1 MGDSYLLPYLATLP
15 YLGCNMKSKSSPSR
29 NRRSKRQQ
37 TSLRFDPLEP
47 RQMLTFFTPG
57 PSDPALFDT
66 VITADSAFSPDDS
79 LRFGEL
85 GTNTQI
91 NIVDGG
97 RIGVDDFAVF
107 ATQGQFIN
115 AELNVTGG
123 NLGNRFALSNNG
135 IGEINI
141 SGGEVG
147 DRLNSGIVANES
159 STINISGGVVG
170 DSLNAFNLVI
180 NISGGVVGE
189 SLNGSGGIVN
199 ISGGK
204 VGAGVFVSGGSL
216 FNISGGEIES
226 LSVTNNSTLNVSG
239 GVLGTGDG
247 FVSISGVANIS
258 GGSFQDRL
266 FANSESE
273 INLFVQEYQID
284 GVPQNSSAIGET
296 VTIAER
302 GVTLSGFL
310 SDGTAF
316 SFDGFSASST
326 LTVTLVDEAGLP
338 NQAAIISGDLS
349 ASGLSDSPTVLS
361 GQASISDPDLRDER
375 FLPQAVTRGAFGD
388 FSLLENGRWSYKIDN
403 AAVGSLL
410 VGESLTDSFDV
421 VAADGTTESVII
433 TINGADLPVPSQDST
448 ITGDLDGS
456 GLNTDSAITG
466 VVSITDP
473 DEGSFEIFDTASG
486 EVQPTSLLVNT
497 QVFPGTRFEI
507 TSRTQINELGAFF
520 RTFADENLSLFAAI
534 NSLTSLTDR
543 PDSPDLTGSDLL
555 FRTDFLIPPNAQVT
569 LVPVTG
575 LVLEPGFYSLSF
587 GANSSGSTVLI
598 PRLLRPENSNGQNFF
613 SVNQGTGLFSN
624 NSQGFRFI
632 LNGELDPSG
641 QAVPQTGIE
650 GDFGVFNIDLFGNWN
665 YEINNAAVES
675 LVFGESVSEDFQ
687 IVSADGTA
695 TEFIT
700 VTVNGTNQAVT
711 ASDTTLEVLEDA
723 VDGFTVGSVI
733 ASDPDGD
740 APAISIVSG
749 NEAGVFSVD
758 AAGNVTVADASQLD
772 FVATPVYELVFEAS
786 DGLTVD
792 TATLTINVIDVLNP
806 AVIGGDISGN
816 ATEDRGTTGLLT
828 ISDADGADEEAFVA
842 EFIPGTYGQIG
853 IQADG
858 NYRYTVSTDPVTQA
872 LRAGE
877 IVVDTFTL
885 TSVDGTTV
893 DVSISIEGIND
904 PATFPGTTPVQ
915 ISEDATAPLT
925 GQINVVDRDA
935 GESEIV
941 PSQQI
946 GSFGV
951 FEISAAGQWSYTVD
965 NAAANRTPAGQ
976 ESNDF
981 FVITSLDGTEQDF
994 LVQVVGVNDAA
1005 VITGDTTG
1013 TIDEDALQSVSGV
1026 LAVADPDF
1034 NQSRLAPQQAAELG
1048 DFGTF
1053 QYNGLGRWF
1062 YTVDIEAV
1070 ANLNATESVTDSFEV
1085 SSFDG
1090 SATVLVTITVEGR
1103 NDYSDDAVIT
1113 ETGTPVTFNVFDND
1127 QVAGDVVVTSN
1138 LAAQGGDISIGANG
1152 EVTYTPSENANLNGT
1167 DSFQLT
1173 FEDGNGNIG
1182 RSNVLVTVNEP
1193 APVENIVVSGTTL
1206 DDFLEGNDLNNVLIG
1221 DRGSDVLVGSRGND
1235 IFITDAING
1244 NFNGNDKDII
1254 RLGNVDGN
1262 DSGNDVVTDFDVN
1275 GTNGG
1280 ENNFDALQFTFDGI
1294 DFSISTRND
1303 IRRFVRFI
1311 ETDGDV
1317 RTDAI
1322 LDGNDLVLVF
1332 GRDSEDPSIITSSV
1346 RLEDVVGQNGL
1357 TQRRLQRDSVDLLG
1371 TAELDVFFASGAV
1384 EIGSTANETLVGG
1397 AANDV
1402 IVGGAGSDTL
1412 FGGAGNDTLTGDQ
1425 TNGGI
1430 FNSDQDTFAISEIV
1444 PGNVGNDVITDFD
1457 VNNFNGG
1464 ENSHDTLTFTLGNQD
1479 FSLSTGQD
1487 FLEFAEFLDI
1497 DGNDDTGT
1505 LIDGNDIIFVFGR
1518 NDLGFITDSVRLQD
1532 IIKEDNDG
1540 LTNASLAA
1548 FSRVG
1553 ESGRLDVFVV

>member
-1 MGDSYLLPYLATLP
+1 
-15 YLGCNMKSKSSPSR
+15 MKSKSSPKR
-29 NRRSKRQQ
+29 NRRAKRQKK
-37 TSLRFDPLEP
+37 SLQFASLEP

-66 VITADSAFSPDDS
+66 VLTVDSDIPFEGTPS
-79 LRFGEL
+79 FGER
-85 GTNTQI
+85 GSNAQI

-97 RIGVDDFAVF
+97 RIGVDQFDSNFF
-107 ATQGQFIN
+107 IQGNFIN
-115 AELNVTGG
+115 AEVNITGG
-123 NLGNRFALSNNG
+123 NLGSRFALDNFG

-147 DRLNSGIVANES
+147 DRFNTGIVANES

-170 DSLNAFNLVI
+170 DNLSAFNTVI
-180 NISGGVVGE
+180 NISGGEVGE
-189 SLNGSGGIVN
+189 SLSGNGGIVN
-199 ISGGK
+199 ISGGTI
-204 VGAGVFVSGGSL
+204 GNGVFVSTGSL
-216 FNISGGEIES
+216 FNISGGQIGS
-226 LSVTNNSTLNVSG
+226 LSVTGDSTLNISG
-239 GVLGTGDG
+239 GVFDN
-247 FVSISGVANIS
+247 VSVSGVANIS
-258 GGSFQDRL
+258 GGTIEGRFVAASD
-266 FANSESE
+266 AE
-273 INLFVQEYQID
+273 INLRVLEFQLD
-284 GVPQNSSAIGET
+284 GVPQDSLAIGES
-296 VTIAER
+296 VTITDPR
-302 GVTLSGFL
+302 TLSGLL
-310 SDGTAF
+310 SDGSTFNFEEAIFF
-316 SFDGFSASST
+316 SSST
-326 LTVTLVDEAGLP
+326 VNVTLVDEAGFP
-338 NQAAIISGDLS
+338 NQAATIGGDLT
-349 ASGLSDSPTVLS
+349 ASGLSDGPTVFS
-361 GQASISDPDLRDER
+361 GQASISDPDLRDDR
-375 FLPQAVTRGAFGD
+375 FIPQAVTRGAFGD
-388 FSLLENGRWSYKIDN
+388 FSLTPGGDWRFQVDT
-403 AAVGSLL
+403 AVTSTLL
-410 VGESLTDSFDV
+410 LNQSISDAFEIIS
-421 VAADGTTESVII
+421 ADGTTGSV
-433 TINGADLPVPSQDST
+433 TIT
-448 ITGDLDGS
+448 ITG
-456 GLNTDSAITG
+456 
-466 VVSITDP
+466 
-473 DEGSFEIFDTASG
+473 
-486 EVQPTSLLVNT
+486 
-497 QVFPGTRFEI
+497 
-507 TSRTQINELGAFF
+507 
-520 RTFADENLSLFAAI
+520 
-534 NSLTSLTDR
+534 
-543 PDSPDLTGSDLL
+543 
-555 FRTDFLIPPNAQVT
+555 
-569 LVPVTG
+569 
-575 LVLEPGFYSLSF
+575 
-587 GANSSGSTVLI
+587 
-598 PRLLRPENSNGQNFF
+598 
-613 SVNQGTGLFSN
+613 VNQ
-624 NSQGFRFI
+624 
-632 LNGELDPSG
+632 P
-641 QAVPQTGIE
+641 
-650 GDFGVFNIDLFGNWN
+650 
-665 YEINNAAVES
+665 
-675 LVFGESVSEDFQ
+675 
-687 IVSADGTA
+687 
-695 TEFIT
+695 
-700 VTVNGTNQAVT
+700 VT
-711 ASDTTLEVLEDA
+711 ASDTELDVLEDA
-723 VDGFTVGSVI
+723 VNGSNVGTVV
-733 ASDPDGD
+733 ANDPDGQ
-740 APAISIVSG
+740 ATTISVVSG

-758 AAGNVTVADASQLD
+758 AAGNVTVADASQLNFD
-772 FVATPVYELVFEAS
+772 VTPEFELVFEAS
-786 DGLTVD
+786 DGLSTA
-792 TATLTINVIDVLNP
+792 TATLTINVINVNQPVTASDTLLEVLEDAVNGSAVGTVIASDPDGDAPVISIVSGNDAGVFAIDNAGNVTVADASQLDFDITPEYVLVFEASDALTTATATLTISVIDVPNP
-806 AVIGGDISGN
+806 AVIGGDITGS

-842 EFIPGTYGQIG
+842 EFIRGTYGQIG

-893 DVSISIEGIND
+893 DVTISIEGIND
-904 PATFPGTTPVQ
+904 PATFPSTAPVQ

-925 GQINVVDRDA
+925 GQINVEDRDA

-941 PSQQI
+941 ASQQI

-951 FEISAAGQWSYTVD
+951 FEINAAGQWSYTVD

-976 ESNDF
+976 ESNDVF
-981 FVITSLDGTEQDF
+981 IITSLDGTEQDF

-1034 NQSRLAPQQAAELG
+1034 NQSRLAPQEAVELG

-1062 YTVDIEAV
+1062 YTVDNEAV

-1103 NDYSDDAVIT
+1103 NDYSDDAVTT
-1113 ETGTPVTFNVFDND
+1113 EAGTPVTFNVFDND

-1152 EVTYTPSENANLNGT
+1152 EVTYTPSEDANLSGT

-1173 FEDGNGNIG
+1173 FEDENGNIG
-1182 RSNVLVTVNEP
+1182 RSNVSVTVNEA
-1193 APVENIVVSGTTL
+1193 APVEDIVVSGTTQ

-1221 DRGSDVLVGSRGND
+1221 DRGSDILVGSRGND
-1235 IFITDAING
+1235 VFITDAVNG
-1244 NFNGNDKDII
+1244 NFNGNDRDII

-1280 ENNFDALQFTFDGI
+1280 ENNFDALEFTFDGI

-1322 LDGNDLVLVF
+1322 LDGNDLILVF

-1384 EIGSTANETLVGG
+1384 EIGSTASETLVGG

-1425 TNGGI
+1425 TDGGI
-1430 FNSDQDTFAISEIV
+1430 FGSDQDTFAISEIAL
-1444 PGNVGNDVITDFD
+1444 GNVGNDVITDFD
-1457 VNNFNGG
+1457 VNNFDGG
-1464 ENSHDTLTFTLGNQD
+1464 ENNFDTLTLTLGNQD

-1487 FLEFAEFLDI
+1487 FLEFADFLDN

-1505 LIDGNDIIFVFGR
+1505 LIDGDDIIFVFGR
-1518 NDLGFITDSVRLQD
+1518 NDLGFITDSVRLKD
-1532 IIKEDNDG
+1532 VIGDDG

-1548 FSRVG
+1548 FNRVG